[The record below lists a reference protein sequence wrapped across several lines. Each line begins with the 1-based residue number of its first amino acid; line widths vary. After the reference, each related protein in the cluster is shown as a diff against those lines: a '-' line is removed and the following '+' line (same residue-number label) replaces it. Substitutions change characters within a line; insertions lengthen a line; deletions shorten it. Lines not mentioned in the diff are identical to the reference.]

1 MLTYADG
8 YRQGLS
14 FAQVMYQQAGVA
26 YAERSAHPIIP
37 RDLEKEEA
45 VWTAAAVPAAG
56 GAGGESG
63 GGYAFVHDD
72 PSRELFVDRS
82 SISPDL
88 SVYHPSEGPRL
99 SNVIFDYAL
108 LIERAAEVHVM
119 DSAFALLADE
129 LNLSHVRRKVLH
141 VYARINPDGTHVVK
155 NHRHLYRQDWELL
168 LEPQGVMHLGWSI
181 ENPVDGETLMIG
193 SPSPA
198 EYGLVLLSLLAL
210 LVQKHRY

>member
-1 MLTYADG
+1 
-8 YRQGLS
+8 
-14 FAQVMYQQAGVA
+14 MYQHAGVA
-26 YAERSAHPIIP
+26 YSERSAHPIVP
-37 RDLEKEEA
+37 RDLENEEA
-45 VWTAAAVPAAG
+45 VWTAAAIPAAAGAG

-63 GGYAFVHDD
+63 WGGYAFVHDD
-72 PSRELFVDRS
+72 PSRGLFVDRS
-82 SISPDL
+82 SISRDL